1 MFYLHTRV
9 GKKQFK
15 RSLGTRDPA
24 VAKLRALDFLRA
36 IAMYKPKL
44 SDFNLDPSK
53 VSQYELDLSRGIARS
68 EGSEDHAR
76 LLEAIEAIAPLYNLP
91 PTPQGAELLSGRKGV
106 VQAAPALAGL
116 RILDVLDKMIGL
128 RTNLK
133 QATVLSYKNT
143 IKEFSSFLKAPFIV
157 DIGPGDVT
165 RYQEYL
171 SEKSNGLRTIDN
183 KIATLRAIF
192 NFAKKQ
198 GYYFGENPAQD
209 RKLLT
214 KKDRVKSGYSI
225 FTLEEIKAIF
235 SSEFL
240 ILQKEKAP
248 DYYWVL
254 VFALLSGCRISEITS
269 LTVKQIR
276 QEEGFLTLC
285 ITDSKTLAGIRE
297 VPVPNELLGLGLQS
311 FLQGKTDAVFK
322 YKAREGKGSGNA
334 VGKMFRRNLDSVKID
349 NQKLVFHSLRKFA
362 NDHFQKNGVDFEPRC
377 QFFGHEID
385 SVNVNYYTTKYTSKQ
400 LFDLTKKVQL
410 GLMEILV

>member
-1 MFYLHTRV
+1 MT
-9 GKKQFK
+9 
-15 RSLGTRDPA
+15 
-24 VAKLRALDFLRA
+24 
-36 IAMYKPKL
+36 KPKL
-44 SDFNLDPSK
+44 SDFDFNSND
-53 VSQYELDLSRGIARS
+53 VARYELDLARGIAKS
-68 EGSEDHAR
+68 TGPEDHTR
-76 LLEAIEAIAPLYNLP
+76 LLEAIKAIAPLYNSP
-91 PTPQGAELLSGRKGV
+91 QTPKGASFLNDGV
-106 VQAAPALAGL
+106 GLVPVAPARAGL

-143 IKEFSSFLKAPFIV
+143 IKEFSTFLKAPLIV

-171 SEKSNGLRTIDN
+171 SAKSNGLRTIDN

-198 GYYFGENPAQD
+198 GYYFAENPAQE
-209 RKLLT
+209 RTLLT
-214 KKDRVKSGYSI
+214 KRDKVKSGYAI
-225 FTLEEIKAIF
+225 FTLDEIKAIYL
-235 SSEFL
+235 SEFL
-240 ILQKEKAP
+240 REQKQKTP

-254 VFALLSGCRISEITS
+254 VIALLSGCRISEITS

-276 QEEGFLTLC
+276 RDDGFLTLC

-297 VPVPNELLGLGLQS
+297 VPVPNHLLDMGLEV
-311 FLQGKTDAVFK
+311 FLQGKNDAVFK

-385 SVNVNYYTTKYTSKQ
+385 SVNVNYYTNKYTAKQ
-400 LFDLTKKVQL
+400 LFDLTKNVQF
-410 GLMEILV
+410 GLLEILV